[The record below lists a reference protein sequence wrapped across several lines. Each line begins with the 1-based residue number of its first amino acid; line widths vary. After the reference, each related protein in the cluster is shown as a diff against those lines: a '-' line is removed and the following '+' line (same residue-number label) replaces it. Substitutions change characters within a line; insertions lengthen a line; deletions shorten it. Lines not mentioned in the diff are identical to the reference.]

1 MAPRA
6 CFVRLRQKMFSNQ
19 GEAGSSEACYA
30 PPNYAP
36 VRIMRN
42 LLVLPLLSLALAAVP
57 ADIHAQTPAPDTQQA
72 TMLSPGDSVRV
83 VVWRKPE
90 MSGDFIVA
98 PDNTITHP
106 LYRAVRVGG
115 VPFSTAEANVRTF
128 LARFEQDPQ
137 FVLEPLVRVAV
148 SGEVGRPQVFA
159 VRPETT
165 LGEAVAQAGGPNQF
179 GLTNKVRVLRRES
192 GGRQREFIISL
203 LDPESPGAN
212 IRVHSGDQIV
222 VDRKHSFFREVFLPG
237 LGVLGSLAS
246 IYLVID
252 RASRQ

>member
-1 MAPRA
+1 
-6 CFVRLRQKMFSNQ
+6 
-19 GEAGSSEACYA
+19 
-30 PPNYAP
+30 
-36 VRIMRN
+36 MRN
-42 LLVLPLLSLALAAVP
+42 LFVLPLLYVALAAVP
-57 ADIHAQTPAPDTQQA
+57 ADIQAQTPAPDAPQA

-83 VVWRKPE
+83 IVWRKPE

-137 FVLEPLVRVAV
+137 FVVEPLVRVAV

-165 LGEAVAQAGGPNQF
+165 IGEAIAQAGGPNQF
-179 GLTNKVRVLRRES
+179 AKRDQVRVLRKDVS
-192 GGRQREFIISL
+192 GRQRELVVSL
-203 LDPESPGAN
+203 LDPSNPSATV
-212 IRVHSGDQIV
+212 RVHSGDQIV
-222 VDRKHSFFREVFLPG
+222 VDRRRSFFREVFLPA
-237 LGVLGSLAS
+237 LGVLGSAAS

-252 RASRQ
+252 RANNN

>member
-1 MAPRA
+1 MQSLS
-6 CFVRLRQKMFSNQ
+6 LRSF
-19 GEAGSSEACYA
+19 
-30 PPNYAP
+30 
-36 VRIMRN
+36 
-42 LLVLPLLSLALAAVP
+42 LALAAASLFSSV
-57 ADIHAQTPAPDTQQA
+57 AMAQNTAPPPEQV
-72 TMLSPGDSVRV
+72 MLAAGDSVRV

-98 PDNTITHP
+98 PDGTITHP

-115 VPFSTAEANVRTF
+115 VPFATAEANVRTF

-159 VRPETT
+159 LRPETSVAD
-165 LGEAVAQAGGPNQF
+165 AVAQAGGPNQF
-179 GLTNKVRVLRRES
+179 ANREKVRVLRRDSS
-192 GGRQREFIISL
+192 GRERELVVSL
-203 LDPESPGAN
+203 LDPTNTAST

-222 VDRKHSFFREVFLPG
+222 LDRRKSFFREVFLPA
-237 LGVLGSLAS
+237 LSVLGSAAS

-252 RASRQ
+252 RAQRNR

>member
-1 MAPRA
+1 
-6 CFVRLRQKMFSNQ
+6 
-19 GEAGSSEACYA
+19 
-30 PPNYAP
+30 
-36 VRIMRN
+36 
-42 LLVLPLLSLALAAVP
+42 
-57 ADIHAQTPAPDTQQA
+57 
-72 TMLSPGDSVRV
+72 MLSPGDSVRV
-83 VVWRKPE
+83 IVWRKPE

-137 FVLEPLVRVAV
+137 FVVEPLVRVAV

-165 LGEAVAQAGGPNQF
+165 IGEAVAQAGGPNQF
-179 GLTNKVRVLRRES
+179 GQRDKVRVLRRES
-192 GGRQREFIISL
+192 GGRQREFVVSL
-203 LDPESPGAN
+203 LDPESRGAT

-222 VDRKHSFFREVFLPG
+222 VDRRRSFFREIFLPA
-237 LGVLGSLAS
+237 LGVLGSAAS

-252 RASRQ
+252 RANNN

>member
-1 MAPRA
+1 
-6 CFVRLRQKMFSNQ
+6 
-19 GEAGSSEACYA
+19 
-30 PPNYAP
+30 
-36 VRIMRN
+36 MRN
-42 LLVLPLLSLALAAVP
+42 LLVLPLLSVLLAAVP
-57 ADIHAQTPAPDTQQA
+57 ADIQAQTPAPDAPQQT
-72 TMLSPGDSVRV
+72 TMLAPGDSVRV
-83 VVWRKPE
+83 IVWRKPE

-137 FVLEPLVRVAV
+137 FVVEPLVRVAV

-165 LGEAVAQAGGPNQF
+165 IGEAVAQAGGPNQF
-179 GLTNKVRVLRRES
+179 GQRDKVRVLRRES
-192 GGRQREFIISL
+192 GGRQREFVVSL
-203 LDPESPGAN
+203 LDPESPAAT

-222 VDRKHSFFREVFLPG
+222 VDRRRSFFREVFLPA
-237 LGVLGSLAS
+237 LGVLGSAAS

-252 RASRQ
+252 RANTN